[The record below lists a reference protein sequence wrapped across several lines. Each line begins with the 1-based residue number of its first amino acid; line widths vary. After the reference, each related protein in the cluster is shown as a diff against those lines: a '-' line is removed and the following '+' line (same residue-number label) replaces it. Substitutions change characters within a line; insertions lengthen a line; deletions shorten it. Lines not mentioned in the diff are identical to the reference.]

1 MGKAN
6 IIEAVAVNSR
16 IDFRYAFKIQK
27 QNGIE
32 LYIKKKGTSLAV
44 QQLKL
49 HTSTRDP
56 IWIPGWG
63 TEIST
68 SCGSW

>member
-32 LYIKKKGTSLAV
+32 LYIKKKKRTFIGCPAV
-44 QQLKL
+44 KTPHFYKGPKL
-49 HTSTRDP
+49 DP
-56 IWIPGWG
+56 WVGN
-63 TEIST
+63 
-68 SCGSW
+68 

>member
-32 LYIKKKGTSLAV
+32 LYIKKKRNFIGCPAV
-44 QQLKL
+44 KTP
-49 HTSTRDP
+49 HFYK
-56 IWIPGWG
+56 
-63 TEIST
+63 
-68 SCGSW
+68 